1 MNKNEYM
8 NLNMKLLFKY
18 AHDHKFE
25 DFDTL
30 FSKMEE
36 ELPLYEFWEAYLM
49 RAQIKLYT
57 TDLTILD
64 DLARAARGG
73 ATPRFPLLL
82 SLWQYDAVNRFVAYP
97 KATGALNAFLEV
109 LPRVSEELFRWY
121 GERSSVALQQLQ
133 GEILYF
139 MGDIEAALPFAEAH
153 RYAESKNHIDTMLGL
168 ILEYR
173 CYLGLIQPEKAH
185 ECMFN
190 IIRHS
195 KLYPECVEIYERFR
209 QWANLTTGWSGD
221 SPRFYEDEAGKKQP
235 VLADRLEGIKFG
247 TARDTALE
255 APFLEYAQKS
265 YEGTYRLKQYY
276 MDWFHAMYWLSID
289 DRKQAESYF
298 RKVFENMVASGLLMP
313 VIECGEQVMPLLK
326 YMRRRDPNLCLDE
339 LMSRA
344 ADYEESL
351 KQYRLADN

>member
-1 MNKNEYM
+1 MNNNNNIE
-8 NLNMKLLFKY
+8 LLFRY
-18 AHDHKFE
+18 ACDHKFE
-25 DFDTL
+25 DFDIL

-57 TDLTILD
+57 TDLTLLD
-64 DLARAARGG
+64 DLAKAEQAC
-73 ATPRFPLLL
+73 AIPRFPLLF
-82 SLWQYDAVNRFVAYP
+82 SLWQCDTVNHFIIYP
-97 KATGALNAFLEV
+97 KAFGALKTFLAA
-109 LPRVSEELFRWY
+109 LPQVSEKFSLWY
-121 GERSSVALQQLQ
+121 GTQSCNALLQLQ

-139 MGDIEAALPFAEAH
+139 MGDIEAALPFAEAQ
-153 RYAESKNHIDTMLGL
+153 RGAESKNHIDTILAL
-168 ILEYR
+168 NLEYR
-173 CYLGLIQPEKAH
+173 CYLALIQPEKAH

-195 KLYPECVEIYERFR
+195 KAYPECVEIYREFR

-221 SPRFYEDEAGKKQP
+221 SPRFYEDEEGKKQP
-235 VLADRLEGIKFG
+235 VLADRLEGIKLG
-247 TARDTALE
+247 IARDTPFE
-255 APFLEYAQKS
+255 SPFLKYAVKS

-298 RKVFENMVASGLLMP
+298 KKVYEIMLASSLLMP
-313 VIECGEQVMPLLK
+313 IIECGEQVMPLLK
-326 YMRRRDPNLCLDE
+326 HMQQCDANLCLDN
-339 LMSRA
+339 LMLRA
-344 ADYEESL
+344 ARYEEGL